1 MLRVGGSYQ
10 AEVSNLLKKIHSK
23 IVEEMVVLKNG
34 SKIIG
39 SSSYI
44 YLKKA

>member
-1 MLRVGGSYQ
+1 MLRVGESYQ
-10 AEVSNLLKKIHSK
+10 AEVSDLLKKRHSK

-39 SSSYI
+39 SSPCI